1 MVKEIENSAQNNLLK
16 DKRMENLKR
25 ILTGLIGLPIVIL
38 VFIVGNKY
46 IIDIIMAIV
55 AIIAMN
61 EYIKCVSNKSKVIS
75 WISYLMVASIAF
87 IHLLPKDFI
96 VLGLSAIIP
105 VLLLILFL
113 HVIISNM
120 KIGFENIAYT
130 LIGIL
135 YIFGFTVFIP
145 ILYGIE
151 GEISGKILVW
161 YILFTAWGTDI
172 FAFMIGR
179 KFGKTKFS
187 KVSPNKSVEGCVAGI
202 IGAIVI
208 SLIYTF
214 SINYFGNFDISYL
227 SIGIISAILSIIGQ
241 IGDFAASSIKRYFEV
256 KDFSNL
262 FPGHG
267 GMLDRIDSVMF
278 IAPFAYFLLTLCL

>member
-1 MVKEIENSAQNNLLK
+1 
-16 DKRMENLKR
+16 MENLKR
-25 ILTGLIGLPIVIL
+25 IITSLIGFPIVML
-38 VFIVGNKY
+38 VFILGNKY
-46 IIDIIMAIV
+46 IMDVIMAVV

-75 WISYLMVASIAF
+75 WISYLSVASIAF
-87 IHLLPKDFI
+87 IHLLPKELI
-96 VLGLSAIIP
+96 LTGLSVAIP
-105 VLLLILFL
+105 VLLLVLFL

-120 KIGFENIAYT
+120 KISFENIAYT

-135 YIFGFTVFIP
+135 YIFSFVVFIP
-145 ILYGIE
+145 IVYGIE
-151 GEISGKILVW
+151 GGITGKILVW
-161 YILFTAWGTDI
+161 YIMFAAWGTDI
-172 FAFMIGR
+172 FAFVIGR

-187 KVSPNKSVEGCVAGI
+187 KVSPNKSVEGCIAGI
-202 IGAIVI
+202 IGAIVT

-214 SINYFGNFDISYL
+214 AINYFGNYEISYL
-227 SIGIISAILSIIGQ
+227 TIGIISAILSIIGQ
-241 IGDFAASSIKRYFEV
+241 IGDFAASSIKRHFEV

-278 IAPFAYFLLTLCL
+278 IAPFAYFLLTMFL